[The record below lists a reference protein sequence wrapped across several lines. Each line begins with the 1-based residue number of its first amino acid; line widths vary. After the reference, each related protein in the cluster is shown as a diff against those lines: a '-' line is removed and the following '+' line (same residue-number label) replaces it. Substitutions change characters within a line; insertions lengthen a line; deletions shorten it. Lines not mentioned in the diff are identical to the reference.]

1 MVAVI
6 SCSIEDKN
14 FTTKFPISKTI
25 PEYMIADE
33 AYRLAIIFAQ
43 TQYIAKFG
51 YLSSNHDF
59 GIFLKNLDYNYKIE
73 EEK

>member
-6 SCSIEDKN
+6 SCSIEDRN

-51 YLSSNHDF
+51 YLSSDYDF

>member
-6 SCSIEDKN
+6 YCSIEDRN
-14 FTTKFPISKTI
+14 FTTIFPISKTT
-25 PEYMIADE
+25 PEYIIADE

-43 TQYIAKFG
+43 TQYSAKFG
-51 YLSSNHDF
+51 YLSSDHDF

>member
-43 TQYIAKFG
+43 TQYIAKFR
-51 YLSSNHDF
+51 YLSSDHDF